1 MVARKAIEKF
11 QIIEREQL
19 EEIADLKHLVIRL
32 EDEINLKETA
42 KNRDRRH
49 YSSVK
54 APQKEE

>member
-49 YSSVK
+49 DSSVK